1 MMDNNSKIEIARRP
15 WYEWLAWLVWL
26 FLVVFT
32 FQNAQA
38 SGLENEPG
46 AATILWVTEA
56 VLLVGGA
63 IVYYLRRQRL
73 AG

>member
-1 MMDNNSKIEIARRP
+1 MTENTFKIEVARRP

-32 FQNAQA
+32 FQNAVA
-38 SGLENEPG
+38 SAAEFEPR

-56 VLLVGGA
+56 VLLIGGA
-63 IVYYLRRQRL
+63 IVYYVRRQRL
-73 AG
+73 S